1 MSATVDAKGR
11 ITIPKAVRERLGVV
25 PGDKVEFG
33 IVADGA
39 VVLAKAQHNQQIGRF
54 AKLRGHA
61 GKGLSTDDI
70 MALTR
75 GK

>member
-11 ITIPKAVRERLGVV
+11 ITIPKAIRERWGVV
-25 PGDKVEFG
+25 PGDRVEFG
-33 IVADGA
+33 IVAGGA
-39 VVLAKAQHNQQIGRF
+39 VVLTKAQHNQQIGRF

-61 GKGLSTDDI
+61 GKGLSSDAI
-70 MALTR
+70 MALIR